1 MAITVKYHEKNQAV
15 FFALQSGSGDT
26 NKVAT
31 SSLTPTTAIAA
42 TGVTSDATRETGALT
57 FLGDSLS
64 RDEFTYQKDKYIDLG
79 IETYQE
85 VLFDLTSPI
94 APDTYAIWKIFQTCG
109 GNVVVNSDNT
119 VYAGNHLDSPDYGTA
134 DVRYSTPDD
143 PDGDKLFKFWDL
155 RGTVDVDASIGEPPK
170 LKFSLKGNA
179 DDPVQAPKQ
188 SADTGFQTTRVAPS
202 IQSSTIRKAQI
213 ALLDDTFTNA
223 VGTVLSA
230 ASLVSTGRV
239 IVTFT
244 ANHNLNVG
252 EIIAINVSGASVSA
266 FNGSYI
272 AMVESNTTISYFV
285 KGLTTAHTGVT
296 ISSCKKGDTPTYNFC
311 FSTLS
316 APNFWGFD
324 LTRYQTGCDFGFT
337 KGAVP
342 TDVTAGMLAA
352 PAAKLVVTSIT
363 ISGATLATVVTA
375 VPHGMSTG
383 NKVTIAGAGG
393 VDALKINIT
402 ATVTV
407 TNTTTFTYV
416 VATSTNGAVSAASGT
431 IITAINNSNTSF
443 DPDLF
448 VTRFFGLYLSFGESN
463 AAGKRVGYLWNKAQ
477 MSNTKEGKVST
488 YFGREATF
496 RNTGQSFMLWS

>member
-1 MAITVKYHEKNQAV
+1 MAIKYHEKNQAI
-15 FFALQSGSGDT
+15 FFGLQSNSGEA
-26 NKVAT
+26 NKLAT
-31 SSLTPTTAIAA
+31 SSLGSTTAIAA
-42 TGVTSDATRETGALT
+42 TGITSDATRETGALT

-79 IETYQE
+79 VETYQE
-85 VLFDLTSPI
+85 VLFDLGSAI
-94 APDTYAIWKIFQTCG
+94 NPDTYAIWKIIQTCG
-109 GNVVVNSDNT
+109 GNVVVQSDNT

-143 PDGDKLFKFWDL
+143 ANADKLFKFWDL

-179 DDPVQAPKQ
+179 DDPVQVPKQ

-202 IQSSTIRKAQI
+202 VQSTTIRKAQI

-223 VGTVLSA
+223 IGTVSSA
-230 ASLVSTGRV
+230 ANLINSGKVV
-239 IVTFT
+239 VTFS
-244 ANHNLNVG
+244 ANHNLNIG
-252 EIIAINVSGASVSA
+252 EIIAINVSGASVSSY
-266 FNGSYI
+266 NGSWI
-272 AMVESNTTISYFV
+272 AMVEDNTKISYFV
-285 KGLTTAHTGVT
+285 KGLTTANSGVSIT
-296 ISSCKKGDTPTYNFC
+296 SCKKGDTPTYNFC

-316 APNFWGFD
+316 APNFYGFD

-342 TDVTAGMLAA
+342 TDVTAGMLAV
-352 PAAKLVVTSIT
+352 PAAKIAVTSLT
-363 ISGATLATVVTA
+363 ISTSTTATVVTS

-383 NKVTIAGAGG
+383 NKVTIAGVGG

-407 TNTTTFTYV
+407 TNTTTFTYT
-416 VATSTNGAVSAASGT
+416 VASSTNGAVSAATGT
-431 IITAINNSNTSF
+431 IITAINNSNTDF